1 MRDISVQEF
10 LEKMYFNNTVE
21 DYIWFIVTL
30 VISFLVIQIVK
41 KLILNRIYAFISK
54 RSKNVGKS
62 LIPKIRKYLPIALY
76 VGAIYLSLKTLV
88 LSVYFRDVMNVAFV
102 AVYIFLA
109 AIISIAV
116 IEFLLTNYEDKIEAD
131 GNKYLA
137 VEWIGKFIKALIWI
151 LAVILFLENI
161 GVEISA
167 LVAGLGVGGI
177 AIAFAAQAILEDI
190 FSYFTIFFDRP
201 YEIGDFLITGDY
213 LGTVEYIGIRTTR
226 LRSLSGEQLVFSNK
240 DLTNA
245 RIRNY
250 KSMEQRRVVF
260 SLGVT
265 YDTPLATLKEIP
277 GMLKEIVEAQE
288 NVRFDRAHFF
298 KYGDSS
304 LNYEIVYYVLASDYN
319 IYMDI
324 QQTIN
329 LEIFEAFEAKDI
341 EFAFP
346 TRTLYLQKEEAKS
359 EDQWTDK

>member
-1 MRDISVQEF
+1 MRVISIQEF
-10 LEKMYFNNTVE
+10 LEKVYLNNTVE
-21 DYIWFIVTL
+21 AYMWFLITL

-41 KLILNRIYAFISK
+41 KVVLNRIYDFISK
-54 RSKNVGKS
+54 RFKNVGKS
-62 LIPKIRKYLPIALY
+62 LIPKIRRYLPMALY
-76 VGAIYLSLKTLV
+76 VGAIYLSLKTLT
-88 LSVYFRDVMNVAFV
+88 LSVYFRDILNVVFV
-102 AVYIFLA
+102 AVFIFLS
-109 AIISIAV
+109 AIIGIAI

-137 VEWIGKFIKALIWI
+137 VEWIGKFIKVLIWVI
-151 LAVILFLENI
+151 AIILFLENI

-167 LVAGLGVGGI
+167 LVAGLGIGGI

-226 LRSLSGEQLVFSNK
+226 LRSLSGEQLVFANK

-260 SLGVT
+260 SVGVT
-265 YDTPLATLKEIP
+265 YDTPHATLKEIP
-277 GMLKEIVEAQE
+277 GMLKSIVEKQE

-298 KYGDSS
+298 NYGDSS
-304 LNYEIVYYVLASDYN
+304 LNYEIVYYVLTGDYN
-319 IYMDI
+319 TYMDI
-324 QQTIN
+324 QQAIN

-359 EDQWTDK
+359 EDQWTDN